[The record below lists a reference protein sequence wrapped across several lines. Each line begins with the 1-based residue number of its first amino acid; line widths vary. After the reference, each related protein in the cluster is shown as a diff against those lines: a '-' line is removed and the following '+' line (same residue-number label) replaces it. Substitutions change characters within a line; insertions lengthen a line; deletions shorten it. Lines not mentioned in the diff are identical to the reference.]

1 MYITSS
7 SQPPKK
13 GKEKNSNHPP
23 LPVPTKDNN
32 NNNNNNNV
40 SGYRCVAWG
49 YRDSE
54 GAQNKDDARFRWSS
68 YRRMSEIPIKN
79 LNFSQ
84 QNIIAR
90 KL

>member
-13 GKEKNSNHPP
+13 GKE
-23 LPVPTKDNN
+23 
-32 NNNNNNNV
+32 NNNV

-54 GAQNKDDARFRWSS
+54 GDQNKDDARFRCSS

>member
-23 LPVPTKDNN
+23 LPVPTKDN